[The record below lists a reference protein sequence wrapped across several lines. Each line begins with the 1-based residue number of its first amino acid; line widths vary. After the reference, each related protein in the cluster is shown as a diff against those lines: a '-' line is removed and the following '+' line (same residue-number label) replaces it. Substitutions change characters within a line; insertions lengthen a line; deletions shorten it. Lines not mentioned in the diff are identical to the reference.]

1 MNVKNPT
8 VKNQLPQEP
17 YRFTKRI
24 GSTTFHVAV
33 YFNPNAKETAEDK
46 IIRLIRNDA
55 ALVNC
60 RAAGAELGKVANL

>member
-17 YRFTKRI
+17 HRFKKRI

-46 IIRLIRNDA
+46 IIRLIRNDT
-55 ALVNC
+55 ALVE
-60 RAAGAELGKVANL
+60 RSTTGLRKAANL